1 MDAAA
6 GPPVAVLIRTE
17 GAPQSVP
24 AVIIFSQPNS
34 SISVGRAETNQ
45 VALNDRKISKA
56 HALLTLKTCK
66 RKGAADGEVMRRVF
80 IKDSST
86 FGTFIN
92 GKALKKGEW
101 TIVNEG
107 DAVGL
112 RNPHGNPAGG
122 EYIVYYQDVLG
133 KLAAATAQGEVP
145 VSSVASSEP
154 NASAKP
160 QKPQKPKASLPKP
173 RVKQEVPEIRPS
185 QVKQELGQDPDAA
198 AEEPPSPASLISEAE
213 DEAAPAAAG
222 DAEDEDMAEPLSP
235 LSEVSEISAPDEDF
249 PASTMPGAPPGLLPG
264 MMPGMPPGMM
274 GMPGMMPGMMMSGMT
289 GMMPGMMM
297 PGMHGML
304 GMPGM
309 PGMPFGMQSFPGAPG
324 FPLLPPGFAPPS
336 GPMPNAALPGARP
349 PGGKGAAG
357 STLAVAAKPI
367 VMTVGA
373 EFVGTLIGRGGEVVK
388 QLSQESGARIEISK
402 TAGETAAT
410 SGERTVHISG
420 TQDCIDK
427 AKKLIEETIDKAKEK
442 TGGAT
447 PNACT
452 LKVPHEL
459 IGMLIG
465 RGGETIKELKKES
478 GARIDINKEPAE
490 DNSTDRMV
498 HISGPPE
505 CVEYAKKMIEE
516 MLGKS
521 RERLGIK
528 EEIDDKDEGKPA
540 VVDVATRPSQMLVL
554 VPNEL
559 IGMLIGKG
567 GETIRN
573 ISKDCGVRIEIVKD
587 EASDRADER
596 AVNISGPPDCLD
608 KAKRL
613 IDDTLNRSR
622 EKRSGGDRDD
632 SRPLPRSG
640 GDRDDSRPLPAGAR
654 VIKVEDVLIGVLIG
668 RGGETISK
676 LQRDTGARI
685 EISKDDRDSSERS
698 VTISGPPEA
707 VKKAVIGVEEVLS
720 GARDKEGRGGGRRGP
735 DRGRD
740 REQLSLP
747 APGDEGALA
756 LLGADGRRGASPIK
770 DSYVCEKL
778 YVDEVEMT
786 FRPSFMPE
794 HEDGLPTDLEIF
806 IRGLPK
812 AMVEKDLWE
821 HLYRLGAT
829 DVKEILLLRRQKQSK
844 GMAYVVFNRHD
855 HAVIA
860 KQKLQNMPS
869 STLTCSGQVQSEEQG
884 HVTVRFSESER
895 CINGRGN
902 AYGVDM
908 IGLLLGSRGKCVEQV
923 KERSGLR
930 KVQLT
935 GRSMKSYG
943 SVDEDPRLHMVVY
956 YEPEEVDNVAKA
968 IEVWG
973 DQLGA
978 IHRELVDKGK
988 GKGGFKGK
996 GKGWPEWDPMMPLHP
1011 MWGPPPPMGIPM
1023 GPPMGPP
1030 MAGPPPPE
1038 PPVEAPVLLMR
1049 RKLAPPQ
1056 DGQPP
1061 TMIGEKV
1068 CEATSLRGRELRW
1081 QPWPEV
1087 TKFNGDWK
1095 VTPLRWGLRG
1105 ELFVLL
1111 RRRNTGEIRV
1121 CAAEVQQPMEK
1132 WPMLYGGAAGAAPS
1146 KATRYKSF
1154 TFNEHLFVISIDR
1167 EMGHLKVSHVPDPS
1181 SAWDAA
1187 FETTLPDQLVQG
1199 DEAFPLTRNAK
1210 LCIIYGQ
1217 DRVPFVVAVEP
1228 TAAKGEQAARV
1239 FRISDP
1245 GKPWKLCGASPAL
1258 SPKVRLL
1265 PVYTK
1270 ARSPNMT
1277 DFEAALFSVDA
1288 ATHELSIF
1296 QAPVDMEKPW
1306 QLISKLPFPGDTRL
1320 SCIYVPG
1327 KPEPLLM
1334 AGSPTERMQK
1344 LCHLNLIDWRASKQD
1359 ERLPPP
1365 KAPVVEEK
1373 FSRPMSSLWPEN
1385 SREGHDPQ
1393 SVVALPMDCTAD
1405 LPVSKHTW
1413 AMMPVLPSADAPPGP
1428 MPPMGPRPPFD
1439 YGPPQYPGAP
1449 PFDPRMPPPFDFRPP
1464 PFGRPPFDRPPPPGW
1479 FPGGRPPF
1487 DLPPGAQMPPM
1498 PPFERPPMPLPPF
1511 DDRRPPFEG
1520 RPPFEAPPGDWFGKG
1535 KGGAPPGPPPP
1546 GSPPGAPPPGVGPGP
1561 EVGSMVEANSLQKNQ
1576 WLRAKVIAK
1585 HPDGTFDVE
1594 YDGDYME
1601 WHVPANRLRP
1611 SPGAVTDGAE
1621 ADGHRRRRHR
1631 HRRGGEEGGEGEG
1644 RKRRRGENA
1653 GEDGEAVEAEA
1664 EAEGDAAAPPASAA
1678 DANDADADATE
1689 APTRPEET
1697 PAEGDDG
1704 AAEGRKRHRRH
1715 HRTKDPD
1722 QERSKSQDGE
1732 RKTHRRRRHRD
1743 KGDEEAGVEN
1753 GAPASGT

>member
-173 RVKQEVPEIRPS
+173 RVKQE
-185 QVKQELGQDPDAA
+185 ELGQDPDAA

-274 GMPGMMPGMMMSGMT
+274 GM
-289 GMMPGMMM
+289 
-297 PGMHGML
+297 
-304 GMPGM
+304 
-309 PGMPFGMQSFPGAPG
+309 
-324 FPLLPPGFAPPS
+324 PGFAPPS

-707 VKKAVIGVEEVLS
+707 VEKAVIGVEEVLS

-778 YVDEVEMT
+778 YVDEVEMP
-786 FRPSFMPE
+786 FRPNFMPE

-968 IEVWG
+968 I
-973 DQLGA
+973 
-978 IHRELVDKGK
+978 
-988 GKGGFKGK
+988 
-996 GKGWPEWDPMMPLHP
+996 
-1011 MWGPPPPMGIPM
+1011 
-1023 GPPMGPP
+1023 
-1030 MAGPPPPE
+1030 
-1038 PPVEAPVLLMR
+1038 EAPVLLMR

-1601 WHVPANRLRP
+1601 WHAL
-1611 SPGAVTDGAE
+1611 SPTAQKLMATGGGGTDIA
-1621 ADGHRRRRHR
+1621 
-1631 HRRGGEEGGEGEG
+1631 EEGRRVVRGKAG
-1644 RKRRRGENA
+1644 RD
-1653 GEDGEAVEAEA
+1653 DGEARHLLKVTMALQRAESDTGA
-1664 EAEGDAAAPPASAA
+1664 TTAPRTPTKRGPKVKMASAKL
-1678 DANDADADATE
+1678 TE
-1689 APTRPEET
+1689 EDGTETR
-1697 PAEGDDG
+1697 AM
-1704 AAEGRKRHRRH
+1704 RKLVL
-1715 HRTKDPD
+1715 
-1722 QERSKSQDGE
+1722 
-1732 RKTHRRRRHRD
+1732 KTALRQ
-1743 KGDEEAGVEN
+1743 
-1753 GAPASGT
+1753 